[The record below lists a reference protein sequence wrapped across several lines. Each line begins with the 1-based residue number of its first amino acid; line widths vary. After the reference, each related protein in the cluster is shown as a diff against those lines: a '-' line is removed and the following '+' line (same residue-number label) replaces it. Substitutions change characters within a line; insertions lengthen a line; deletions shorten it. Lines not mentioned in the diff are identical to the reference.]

1 MAERIWTCPA
11 EFSCE
16 STAEVYNLAAEFY
29 VVIKEASICQ
39 VGNVGTGL
47 FEQVDAKMA
56 KRKSSKT
63 GLTAA
68 EIQKFRE
75 LLLAKRNELLGNV
88 TTMEDETFKKERS
101 ELSNMPFHMADA
113 GSDNFEQEFALD
125 LMDSEKKML
134 AEINDALR
142 RIEEGTFG
150 ICEGR
155 GEPIPKA
162 RLNAIPWARYCVVCA
177 ELKEKGQLV
186 IGEPEEIGEIP
197 SYEAGTEGDEEEEEG
212 ETEPEPDF
220 DTDSD
225 REG

>member
-1 MAERIWTCPA
+1 
-11 EFSCE
+11 
-16 STAEVYNLAAEFY
+16 
-29 VVIKEASICQ
+29 
-39 VGNVGTGL
+39 
-47 FEQVDAKMA
+47 MA

-68 EIQKFRE
+68 EIEKFRQ

-101 ELSNMPFHMADA
+101 ELSSMPFHMADA

-142 RIEEGTFG
+142 RIEEGTYG

-155 GEPIPKA
+155 GEPISKA
-162 RLNAIPWARYCVVCA
+162 RLAAIPWARYCVTCA
-177 ELKEKGQLV
+177 ELKEKGRLV
-186 IGEPEEIGEIP
+186 EGEQEEMGEVP
-197 SYEAGTEGDEEEEEG
+197 PYEAGVKSEEAEEEEEEAGG
-212 ETEPEPDF
+212 ETEPDFGGEPD
-220 DTDSD
+220 
-225 REG
+225 REE